1 MKKNNSKARLLKSGS
16 YSAAITVFVVALI
29 VVVNLIVNA
38 LPAGYTKF
46 DFTEQQMYTLSE
58 QTKNVLKEL
67 EEDITVY
74 VVAQKENEDP
84 GLLSVLEKYQSLSS
98 HVEVL
103 VKDPAVY
110 PTFTA
115 EYTEEVL
122 SDNSVIV
129 ESNKRN
135 CVVPVADM
143 YELSYDSSTG
153 QYAVDSF
160 VGEDVITSAI
170 DYVITDKL
178 PKLYVITGHGEQA
191 IGSFANEIQ
200 RENIS
205 VETLPLA
212 QRGQVPADADCIL
225 MEAPTDDISETEA
238 QALSRY
244 LEKGGKMFY
253 ISYVAKNDTPNLDH
267 VLEEYG
273 IAVADGFVC
282 EGTAGNYYD
291 YITYLSPVYGDH
303 EIVEPL
309 ADNQVQMMLVNAQH
323 VAVLDNKSADI
334 EVTPLLRTSSAAYVK
349 QVGSSNPEK
358 EAEDLS
364 GVMNLAVAVEK
375 GDTQIV
381 VATTYDLFS
390 EDTNIQVA
398 GGNYDFLLNS
408 IGYLCEHDSLISIR
422 GKQLYSDSL
431 TVTSGHTM
439 LWIFALMIV
448 LPMICLITGLV
459 FWMKRRKR

>member
-1 MKKNNSKARLLKSGS
+1 MEKNNSKSKILKSGS
-16 YSAAITVFVVALI
+16 YSAAITVFVVAFI
-29 VVVNLIVNA
+29 VVINLIVNA
-38 LPAGYTKF
+38 LPVQYTKF

-58 QTKNVLKEL
+58 QTKTVLKDL
-67 EEDITVY
+67 EDDITVY
-74 VVAQKENEDP
+74 VIAQKENEDP
-84 GLLSVLEKYQSLSS
+84 GLLSVLEKYQALSDKL
-98 HVEVL
+98 EVV

-115 EYTEEVL
+115 EYTEDVL
-122 SDNSVIV
+122 ADNSVIV
-129 ESNKRN
+129 VSDKRH

-143 YELSYDSSTG
+143 YELAYNSTTG
-153 QYAVDSF
+153 EYAIDSF

-178 PKLYVITGHGEQA
+178 PKMYVITGHGEQA
-191 IGSFANEIQ
+191 IGAFASEIQ

-212 QRGQVPADADCIL
+212 QSGQIPDDADCVL
-225 MEAPTDDISETEA
+225 MEAPTDDISEMEA
-238 QALSRY
+238 EVLSKY
-244 LEKGGKMFY
+244 LDKGGKLFY
-253 ISYVAKNDTPNLDH
+253 ISYVAKNETPNLDR
-267 VLEEYG
+267 VLKEYG
-273 IAVADGFVC
+273 IEVADGFVC
-282 EGTAGNYYD
+282 EGKAGNYYD
-291 YITYLSPVYGDH
+291 YITYLSPVYGEHD
-303 EIVEPL
+303 IVAPL
-309 ADNQVQMMLVNAQH
+309 AENQVQMMLVNAQH
-323 VAVLDNKSADI
+323 VAVLDNKPADV
-334 EVTPLLRTSSAAYVK
+334 EVTPLLRTSSSAYVK

-358 EAEDLS
+358 EAGDLG

-375 GDTQIV
+375 GETQII

-390 EDTNIQVA
+390 EETNIQVA

-439 LWIFALMIV
+439 LWIFALMII
-448 LPMICLITGLV
+448 LPMVCLITGLV
-459 FWMKRRKR
+459 FWVKRRKR